1 MARNDGIDRTSVR
14 NLAVS
19 DKAVG
24 NTQQHNER
32 EKDSY
37 RNPDILPHRT
47 EWNVHFK
54 KPTASYTDLFAQM
67 EAAGTISTRGLKP
80 DATHYCEL
88 IFDVNSA
95 YFDNHGGYEFAKQF
109 YIGNRK
115 VQELRTYDIEKFYA
129 TLAKTPCGQYVHGVK
144 QKLSDKQKKR
154 LLSSTSIH
162 EVHTLLKTAFS
173 YAVEWDLIHK
183 IPLPREAPKAN
194 SEERTIWDEKT
205 MLAALQTIENP
216 ALHLAVHMSMILS
229 LREGEILGLQPSDL
243 DFDAAEGRG
252 TISVSK
258 TMQRANKDALEK
270 LDPNQVYHTFPDRR
284 EGSKSSLILKKP
296 KAKKFNRILYM
307 TKPLKAELLAWL
319 EKRKQDEQNAPEKYN
334 NCGQLFR
341 LPDGLPIAPELLTKW
356 YRQWRSAHPEFEQIV
371 FHGLRHSSATYQL
384 LQSDGDFKSV
394 QGNTGHAT
402 AAVLMDTY
410 AHTQDKPRLEL
421 TEKIEANFYS
431 QDLTPAAPQPRQNEK
446 PAATKISGKE
456 ILEAIRLMDADERR
470 ELTRALF
477 A

>member
-1 MARNDGIDRTSVR
+1 MRLPAELCKMQRKKRETDGFSKNILMTSPGSHPTSGFGTRHALPKVFGHKKRRIVQNDAAKTKVSSVDIPTGWDPRTKQQRRVA
-14 NLAVS
+14 LADFS
-19 DKAVG
+19 AAPWRGFEKSERGPNSSSLFQPLAAVVAVALG
-24 NTQQHNER
+24 WLLA
-32 EKDSY
+32 
-37 RNPDILPHRT
+37 LP
-47 EWNVHFK
+47 
-54 KPTASYTDLFAQM
+54 
-67 EAAGTISTRGLKP
+67 AAGPRCSNPSRSQSQR
-80 DATHYCEL
+80 
-88 IFDVNSA
+88 V
-95 YFDNHGGYEFAKQF
+95 
-109 YIGNRK
+109 
-115 VQELRTYDIEKFYA
+115 TYA
-129 TLAKTPCGQYVHGVK
+129 H
-144 QKLSDKQKKR
+144 
-154 LLSSTSIH
+154 
-162 EVHTLLKTAFS
+162 
-173 YAVEWDLIHK
+173 
-183 IPLPREAPKAN
+183 
-194 SEERTIWDEKT
+194 
-205 MLAALQTIENP
+205 
-216 ALHLAVHMSMILS
+216 
-229 LREGEILGLQPSDL
+229 
-243 DFDAAEGRG
+243 GRG

-296 KAKKFNRILYM
+296 KTKKSNRILYM
-307 TKPLKAELLAWL
+307 TKPLKEELLAWL
-319 EKRKQDEQNAPEKYN
+319 EKLKQDEQNAPEKYS

-356 YRQWRSAHPEFEQIV
+356 YRLWRAEHPEFEQIV

-470 ELTRALF
+470 ELTRVLF